1 MTEKI
6 KKNNVIIAL
15 NALYAKKRKKYCAYI
30 SKDNSNREKQVIP
43 LMIPNGEK
51 REVRSEG
58 LWHYLAVH
66 KLSALLT
73 GITSKYQG
81 NFCCLNCIHS
91 FATEKKTKKVCE
103 SKDFSNV
110 FMPSEDPGVLELNQC

>member
-1 MTEKI
+1 MLCMLKKEKNTVLI
-6 KKNNVIIAL
+6 FQKITQIVKN
-15 NALYAKKRKKYCAYI
+15 
-30 SKDNSNREKQVIP
+30 
-43 LMIPNGEK
+43 

-91 FATEKKTKKVCE
+91 FATEKKTKKV
-103 SKDFSNV
+103 
-110 FMPSEDPGVLELNQC
+110 